1 MAGCKRNGIATLV
14 AKATG
19 HRGSARLNSCPHACF
34 RESCPISLNRQAI
47 DAVAVLGRAAFALDR
62 NSGGAV
68 FCTPRLSAGRK
79 PAHHVCPCARRL
91 AWHGRLERAWD
102 RQTGTERLA
111 SFTRRQRGPRPC
123 PARGLGYRHLSFV
136 GVGPGAVNLRE

>member
-1 MAGCKRNGIATLV
+1 MGDLMAGRKRNGIATLV
-14 AKATG
+14 AKSTG
-19 HRGSARLNSCPHACF
+19 HRGSARLKSGPHACF

-79 PAHHVCPCARRL
+79 RAHHVCPCASRP
-91 AWHGRLERAWD
+91 AWPGRLERAC
-102 RQTGTERLA
+102 A
-111 SFTRRQRGPRPC
+111 SPPGVGPVGAFPRPPTANRQRGCMETRVTDV
-123 PARGLGYRHLSFV
+123 YV
-136 GVGPGAVNLRE
+136 